1 MPLKKNKPPL
11 IAIVGPTGVGKTE
24 LALCLGEKFP
34 AEVISADSRQVYKY
48 MDIGTAKPSPE
59 ECLKVPHHIIDVV
72 YPDQTFTLAMFLEM
86 ARKAWEEILSR
97 GKIPLL
103 VGGTGQ
109 YVWAFLEGWEVPKVP
124 PSTELREK
132 LFREAQERGAE
143 ALFQRLLELDPEAA
157 SFVDPRNIRRVVRAL
172 EVCLTTGKP
181 FSQLR
186 RRNPPP
192 FRTLILG
199 LTLPRPELYKRVDR
213 RIEAMLEK
221 GLVAEVERLI
231 KMGYSLDLPSMSGVG
246 YKEIGLYLQGELTL
260 EEAVAH
266 MKKRTR
272 NFIRHQYNWFK
283 LSDPRI
289 RWLEAKGEV
298 CALAFE
304 LIQAFLREEGC

>member
-1 MPLKKNKPPL
+1 MPLKKSKPPL

-24 LALCLGEKFP
+24 LALCLGEKLP

-59 ECLKVPHHIIDVV
+59 ECQKVPHHLIDVV

-86 ARKAWEEILSR
+86 AKKAWEEILSR

-124 PSTELREK
+124 PSPELREK
-132 LFREAQERGAE
+132 LFREAQEKGAE
-143 ALFQRLLELDPEAA
+143 VIFRRLLELDPEAA
-157 SFVDPRNIRRVVRAL
+157 SFVDPRNVRRVVRAL

-186 RRNPPP
+186 TRNPPP

-213 RIEAMLEK
+213 RIETMLEK
-221 GLVAEVERLI
+221 GLVAEVERLLE
-231 KMGYSLDLPSMSGVG
+231 MGYSLDLPSMSGVG
-246 YKEIGLYLQGELTL
+246 YKEIGLYLQGKLTL
-260 EEAVAH
+260 EEAVTK

-289 RWLEAKGEV
+289 RWLEAKGEA
-298 CALAFE
+298 CAQAFE

>member
-1 MPLKKNKPPL
+1 MPLKKGKPPL

-24 LALCLGEKFP
+24 LALCLGEKLP

-86 ARKAWEEILSR
+86 AKKAWEKILSR

-124 PSTELREK
+124 PSPELRER
-132 LFREAQERGAE
+132 LFREAKEKGAD
-143 ALFQRLLELDPEAA
+143 ALFRRLLELDPEAA

-172 EVCLTTGKP
+172 EVCLATGKP

-221 GLVAEVERLI
+221 GLVAEVETLI

-298 CALAFE
+298 CAQAFE
-304 LIQAFLREEGC
+304 LIQAFLRGEGC

>member
-1 MPLKKNKPPL
+1 MPLKKSKPPL

-24 LALCLGEKFP
+24 LALCLGEKLP

-86 ARKAWEEILSR
+86 AKKAWEEILSR

-124 PSTELREK
+124 PSPELREK
-132 LFREAQERGAE
+132 LFKEAQEKGAE
-143 ALFQRLLELDPEAA
+143 ALFRRLLELDPEAA

-260 EEAVAH
+260 EEAVAR

-283 LSDPRI
+283 LSDQRI
-289 RWLEAKGEV
+289 RWLEAKGEA
-298 CALAFE
+298 CAQALK

>member
-1 MPLKKNKPPL
+1 
-11 IAIVGPTGVGKTE
+11 
-24 LALCLGEKFP
+24 LGEKLP

-86 ARKAWEEILSR
+86 AKKAWEEILSR

-124 PSTELREK
+124 PSPELREK
-132 LFREAQERGAE
+132 LFKEAQEKGAE
-143 ALFQRLLELDPEAA
+143 ALFRRLLELDPEAA

-192 FRTLILG
+192 FRALILG

-260 EEAVAH
+260 EEAVAR

-283 LSDPRI
+283 LSDQRI
-289 RWLEAKGEV
+289 RWLEAKGEA
-298 CALAFE
+298 CAQAFE